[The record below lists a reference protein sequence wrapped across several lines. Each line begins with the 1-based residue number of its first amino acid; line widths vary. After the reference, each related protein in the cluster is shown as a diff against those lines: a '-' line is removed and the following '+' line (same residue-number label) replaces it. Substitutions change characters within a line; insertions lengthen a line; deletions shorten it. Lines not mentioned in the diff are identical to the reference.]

1 VEKEAAEMILRIHR
15 GSGRANHP
23 VSAVA
28 LKHMKP
34 IYLAELKNAGRVDL
48 ARPEQILDD
57 YLIPYFKSKPLADLK
72 YTDGQGYIDW
82 RRQSGAKD
90 GTIAREW
97 GVLMRILNLAVDF
110 EELDRNRLS
119 KVTAPKSGKR
129 DRLPTAEELA
139 AIAKECRSEL
149 YAALVVG
156 LHTGLR
162 EQIIWAI
169 KRTWI
174 EVRNDGPWL
183 NLPKSRTRIK
193 QNPVSLP
200 LNRVAFEALTSLGCQ
215 DERRGRIFSVW
226 SHPHAIST
234 AWSRATERASVEDL
248 HFHDLRHWFS
258 TTLENLGVQLRIIQ
272 LLLGHVTRET
282 TTIYLHGGIGR
293 DQILRDAV
301 QRLEQHW
308 DSHYAQLVKPRTVQ
322 GGVL

>member
-1 VEKEAAEMILRIHR
+1 
-15 GSGRANHP
+15 
-23 VSAVA
+23 
-28 LKHMKP
+28 
-34 IYLAELKNAGRVDL
+34 
-48 ARPEQILDD
+48 
-57 YLIPYFKSKPLADLK
+57 
-72 YTDGQGYIDW
+72 
-82 RRQSGAKD
+82 
-90 GTIAREW
+90 
-97 GVLMRILNLAVDF
+97 MRILNLAVDF

-248 HFHDLRHWFS
+248 NFHDLRHCSQRPSKISESSCESFNCS
-258 TTLENLGVQLRIIQ
+258 LVM
-272 LLLGHVTRET
+272 
-282 TTIYLHGGIGR
+282 LHGKR
-293 DQILRDAV
+293 PLFTCMEESDAI
-301 QRLEQHW
+301 RFCGTLYN
-308 DSHYAQLVKPRTVQ
+308 D
-322 GGVL
+322 